1 MTISLLKIIKKE
13 KTMTINKKSLEI
25 FQVAVADW
33 DDNNRSSENYE
44 EDGEILNEMYQ
55 FLWNIVWLKSV
66 KLTSIIVE

>member
-1 MTISLLKIIKKE
+1 
-13 KTMTINKKSLEI
+13 MTINKKSLEI